1 MFAAALVGA
10 ALLIGAAGPVAADD
24 EAPKESI
31 AEYVSP
37 TGHVAGSAAEAIG
50 SATQGA
56 GAGRA
61 VAAVALLGIVSP
73 MPCPGT
79 QTFAV

>member
-1 MFAAALVGA
+1 MNRRAISSMFAAALVGA
-10 ALLIGAAGPVAADD
+10 ALLIGAAGPVA
-24 EAPKESI
+24 
-31 AEYVSP
+31 EYVSP
-37 TGHVAGSAAEAIG
+37 SGHVAGSAVEAIG